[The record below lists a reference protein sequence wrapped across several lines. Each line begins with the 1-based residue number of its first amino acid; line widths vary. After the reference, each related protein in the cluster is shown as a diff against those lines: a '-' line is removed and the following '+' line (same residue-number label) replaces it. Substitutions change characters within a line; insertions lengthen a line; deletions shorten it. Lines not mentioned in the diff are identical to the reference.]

1 MPSGSLLLAVNS
13 RWWEIR
19 HMSSAIPIAQHL
31 AAEND
36 ATHKLTRI
44 WEDLL
49 SVRPIEPDQ
58 NYFDLGGDSLLA
70 VQMFGE
76 IDKVFQ
82 VKIPVATLFEAPT
95 IAELVQILN
104 REAPSSR
111 WSSLVTIQPKGA
123 RPPLFCMHGAGGNVL
138 IYREL
143 SKRLG
148 DDQPFYGLQSQGLD
162 GDCEPPTRIEDMATD
177 YVREI
182 CRIQPTGPYYL
193 AGYCLGG
200 TIAYEVAQQLRAA
213 GKTVALLALFDT
225 LNWCKVP
232 PLTLAKKASVAVERV
247 IFHSLNY
254 LRLDRRGKREFLR
267 EKIQVLR
274 NRIPVWRGTLQSR
287 MAGTSDGTGAQS
299 VVLGK
304 IWAANDQAAIDYI
317 PKPFP
322 GVVTDF
328 RPLKQY
334 SIYQRSDLKWEE
346 LAKGGQHIVPLPVYP
361 AGMMVEPFVGVLA
374 EALKKSIDSA
384 TP

>member
-1 MPSGSLLLAVNS
+1 
-13 RWWEIR
+13 
-19 HMSSAIPIAQHL
+19 MSSAIPIAQHL